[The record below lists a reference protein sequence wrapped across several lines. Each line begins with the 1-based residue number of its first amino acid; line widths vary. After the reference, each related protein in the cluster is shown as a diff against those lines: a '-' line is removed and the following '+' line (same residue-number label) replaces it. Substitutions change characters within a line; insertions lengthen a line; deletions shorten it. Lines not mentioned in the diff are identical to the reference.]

1 MTKRCYSERKLLHEL
16 YQIKHY
22 IIDNVKF
29 VIIYTFYK
37 RFSLNEYIV
46 SSNQII
52 LTYIKIHILYF
63 EIS

>member
-16 YQIKHY
+16 HQIKHY

-37 RFSLNEYIV
+37 RFSF
-46 SSNQII
+46 STSI
-52 LTYIKIHILYF
+52 LFHRIKSF
-63 EIS
+63 